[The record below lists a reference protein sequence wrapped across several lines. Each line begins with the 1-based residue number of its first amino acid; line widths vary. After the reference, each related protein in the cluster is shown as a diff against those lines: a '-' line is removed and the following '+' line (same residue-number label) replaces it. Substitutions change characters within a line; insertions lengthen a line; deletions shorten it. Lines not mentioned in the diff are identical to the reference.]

1 MGRFPW
7 WHEGRDA
14 RDPVVKDNTLIDEG
28 RRRGTTA
35 GNYPYDDPNIAKKGC
50 ATCGHKFRSGEERSV
65 ELATGRQICDKCQ
78 YTAEANQGIPMRA
91 GDAPQEER
99 MQLSTIKALYGIE
112 TERRFMRDDD
122 TWENT
127 GRTHKTGKRKGEPVR
142 RLVQG
147 DEYIG
152 ERVIERKPFLRE
164 LFTNEQ
170 NAPPEWLQQKREKKR
185 EEEERSHD
193 TVRER
198 RRRGRYSRTHGTMPR
213 GTPE

>member
-14 RDPVVKDNTLIDEG
+14 RDPVVKDNTLVDEG
-28 RRRGTTA
+28 RRGTTA
-35 GNYPYDDPNIAKKGC
+35 GNYPYDDPNVARREC
-50 ATCGHKFRSGEERSV
+50 VNCGHKFRSGEERSV
-65 ELATGRQICDKCQ
+65 ELATGRQICDKCS
-78 YTAEANQGIPMRA
+78 YAAGANQGVQR
-91 GDAPQEER
+91 GLHDAPIEER
-99 MQLSTIKALYGIE
+99 MQLSEIKKLYGIE

-122 TWENT
+122 EWVDTE
-127 GRTHKTGKRKGEPVR
+127 RIHKAGERKGEPIRR
-142 RLVQG
+142 RLQG

-185 EEEERSHD
+185 EKEARSHD
-193 TVRER
+193 TDRER
-198 RRRGRYSRTHGTMPR
+198 KRRARYSRTHGTMPR